1 MRAVGCY
8 SRARVGKRKH
18 NANRT
23 RTLKPPW
30 PNGQGVGLLIRR
42 LRVRVPQ
49 GVHLARTVCAQTYS
63 VDALCLHA
71 ECVHC
76 MRESRRAQQAH
87 LHCVAM
93 ASARGKH

>member
-1 MRAVGCY
+1 
-8 SRARVGKRKH
+8 
-18 NANRT
+18 
-23 RTLKPPW
+23 
-30 PNGQGVGLLIRR
+30 
-42 LRVRVPQ
+42 
-49 GVHLARTVCAQTYS
+49 VHLARTVCAQTYS